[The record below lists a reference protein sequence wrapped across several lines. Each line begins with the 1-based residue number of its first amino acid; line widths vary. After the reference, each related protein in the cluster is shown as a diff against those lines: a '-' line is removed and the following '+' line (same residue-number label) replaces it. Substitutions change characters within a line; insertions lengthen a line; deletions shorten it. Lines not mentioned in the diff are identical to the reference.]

1 MKKALKI
8 VRLIIEVLW
17 RILVGLINLPIA
29 IIELIWLRIFYEDR
43 FVARINEINNAWNG
57 QKENRLG

>member
-43 FVARINEINNAWNG
+43 FVARINEIKNAWNDG
-57 QKENRLG
+57 GVQK

>member
-43 FVARINEINNAWNG
+43 FVARINEIKNAWNG

>member
-43 FVARINEINNAWNG
+43 FVARINEIKNAWNDG
-57 QKENRLG
+57 RVQK